1 MTDTKKNPFDSYA
14 LHARAFPAL
23 ISSLPLFILW
33 YFIST
38 LGELSELMSYILN
51 LKFLGGLTLGIVFLY
66 FYAQLIRTASK
77 FLEKRYFLEARGFP
91 TTYLMLYSDSSF
103 SRNYKDA
110 YRERAAKAF
119 GLALPTEEDE
129 KEDLLETK
137 KRLHEITKHII
148 LQMGNGHLILKHN
161 VWYGF
166 FRNLV
171 GGALFSSLFC
181 LLNIYIG
188 AVVVKNPTLWAS
200 SIALLVCFVFLLV
213 WRKPILV
220 QHAEAYAKQL
230 IAEFMEKNK
239 GEQSDAPDGGSAGSS
254 TTAGDS

>member
-1 MTDTKKNPFDSYA
+1 MTDAKKHPFDSYS

-23 ISSLPLFILW
+23 ISAFPLFILW
-33 YFIST
+33 YFISPI
-38 LGELSELMSYILN
+38 GELSELMSYLLN

-77 FLEKRYFLEARGFP
+77 FLEKLYFLNARGFP
-91 TTYLMLYSDSSF
+91 TTYLMLYRDSSF

-110 YRERAAKAF
+110 YRKRAATAF
-119 GLALPTEEDE
+119 GLRLPTEEDE
-129 KEDLLETK
+129 KGDLPETS

-148 LQMGNGHLILKHN
+148 LQMGSGHLILKHN

-188 AVVVKNPTLWAS
+188 AVVVKNRTLWS
-200 SIALLVCFVFLLV
+200 SSVVLLVCFLFLLV

-230 IAEFMEKNK
+230 IAEFMENNK
-239 GEQSDAPDGGSAGSS
+239 GEQS
-254 TTAGDS
+254 TTPHGL